1 MIFEHDGKKYEFRGE
16 YRYPQQGES
25 FLNDTGY
32 VMPRYPN
39 MSGRIRAI
47 IHPVPVTHTFG
58 GVTFEETG
66 EFRCAAP
73 NEWFFTTG
81 FTAPSFNTT
90 NTPSKIPY
98 RIIKPV

>member
-25 FLNDTGY
+25 FLNDTGD
-32 VMPRYPN
+32 VMPHYPN

-66 EFRCAAP
+66 KYRRADG
-73 NEWFFTTG
+73 EWVLEYNGARFFSEKSCGTYTIL
-81 FTAPSFNTT
+81 
-90 NTPSKIPY
+90 K
-98 RIIKPV
+98 RV